1 MFTSTFAPRITALAL
16 FTLMASVAQAQA
28 VVKEGVLT
36 DATGRTLYTFDK
48 DQANKSNC
56 AGGCL
61 QAWPAYVAEVAPG
74 AKLLPGLT
82 RFEQNGTQHFVSVA
96 LSQQAEVVF
105 KDANE
110 LAVSIER
117 VGVQAAQPSGPFV
130 YRGLCGKVW
139 QPPKR

>member
-1 MFTSTFAPRITALAL
+1 MFTSTYAPRIAALAL
-16 FTLMASVAQAQA
+16 FTLMASAAQAQA

-82 RFEQNGTQHFVSVA
+82 RFEQNGTQQWAWNGQPLYYFAGDAKPGDRNGDGKGGVWHVVKPEAKSAPVA
-96 LSQQAEVVF
+96 
-105 KDANE
+105 
-110 LAVSIER
+110 
-117 VGVQAAQPSGPFV
+117 SG
-130 YRGLCGKVW
+130 YSY
-139 QPPKR
+139 